1 MKIEEM
7 IKANRADCSG
17 CAACANICPKNAI
30 EMTRDAEGFAYPK
43 INPEL
48 CIKCGRCD
56 ATCPA
61 LNYTKTFPDAFPE
74 AFVAIHNDAKIL
86 RHSSAGGAFTALSE
100 IILREGGI
108 VFGAAFDKKW
118 RVYHTSARTLDE
130 LESLRG
136 SKYVQSQIGD
146 VYRKVKNALQS
157 QKVLFSGTPCQCAG
171 LKSFLGGDHENL
183 LTVDIICHG
192 VPSPA
197 IWEYYIN
204 ANWDGHEI
212 VHVNFRSK
220 RKSWQN
226 FCIEVNFND
235 RGYYAVGI
243 GSNLY
248 SKLFL
253 HDLILRPS
261 CSACKAKF
269 PNGKSDLTLGDAWG
283 VKDFAPEFL
292 DNRGVNIVFIH
303 TAKGKDFFEQ
313 TNMKTQ
319 AVSFYRAVANNYRY
333 ATPTVA
339 DKRRENFFAEF
350 AKAADKFAVMEKYF
364 YQDATELRK
373 EISGQEGR
381 NFRANYNAVAA
392 HIRKQFKRNVLVVT
406 SPLDD
411 AAQKSLDDYLAQ
423 NFTDCGIYLL
433 KFKEAGKLTYTETF
447 SSLTVELKEEFAAL
461 TNFVKQFN
469 ITDIYTDEPLQ
480 FASSVVT
487 DWLKIFCGLSV
498 QTLPHQSD

>member
-17 CAACANICPKNAI
+17 CAACANICPRNAI
-30 EMTRDAEGFAYPK
+30 EMIRDAEGFAYPK

-61 LNYTKTFPDAFPE
+61 LNYTKTFPDAFPK

-86 RHSSAGGAFTALSE
+86 RHSSAGGAFSALSE
-100 IILREGGI
+100 IILREGG
-108 VFGAAFDKKW
+108 VAFGAAFDKKW
-118 RVYHTSARTLDE
+118 RVVHKVARTLEE

-146 VYRKVKNALQS
+146 VYRQVKDALQS

-171 LKSFLGGDHENL
+171 LRHFLGGDHENL

-192 VPSPA
+192 APSPA
-197 IWEYYIN
+197 LWEYYIDSID
-204 ANWDGHEI
+204 AEHE
-212 VHVNFRSK
+212 VAHVNFRSK
-220 RKSWQN
+220 RNGWGARTE
-226 FCIEVNFND
+226 INFND
-235 RGYYAVGI
+235 RGYYTSDNG
-243 GSNLY
+243 NYLY
-248 SKLFL
+248 GRLFL
-253 HDLILRPS
+253 RGLSERPS
-261 CSACKAKF
+261 CHACKFKF

-283 VKDFAPEFL
+283 IKNFAPEFF
-292 DNRGVNIVFIH
+292 DNRGVNVVFVH
-303 TAKGKDFFEQ
+303 TAKGKAFFEQ

-319 AVSFYRAVANNYRY
+319 QVDFYRAVASNYRY

-339 DKRRENFFAEF
+339 DKRRENFFADF
-350 AKAADKFAVMEKYF
+350 IKAADKFAVMEKYF
-364 YQDATELRK
+364 YQDDAEIRK
-373 EISGQEGR
+373 EVLGQEGR

-392 HIRKQFKRNVLVVT
+392 HFRKQFKRNVLVVT
-406 SPLDD
+406 SPPD
-411 AAQKSLDDYLAQ
+411 AGAQKSIDDYLAQ
-423 NFTDCGIYLL
+423 NFPDCGIYLL

-447 SSLTVELKEEFAAL
+447 SSLTVELKEDFAAL

-469 ITDIYTDEPLQ
+469 ITDIYTDAPLN
-480 FASSVVT
+480 FASSVVN
-487 DWLKIFCGLSV
+487 DWLKVFCGLSV
-498 QTLPHQSD
+498 QTLSRKSD

>member
-30 EMTRDAEGFAYPK
+30 ELTRDAEGFAYPK

-108 VFGAAFDKKW
+108 IFGAAFDKKW

-146 VYRKVKNALQS
+146 VYRQVKDALQS

-204 ANWDGHEI
+204 SNWDGHEV

-220 RKSWQN
+220 RSGWKARTE
-226 FCIEVNFND
+226 INFND
-235 RGYYAVGI
+235 RGYYTSDN
-243 GSNLY
+243 GSY
-248 SKLFL
+248 PYGKLFL
-253 HDLILRPS
+253 FGLSERPS
-261 CSACKAKF
+261 CHACKFKF

-283 VKDFAPEFL
+283 VSKYAPEFF
-292 DNRGVNIVFIH
+292 DNRGVNVVFIH
-303 TAKGKDFFEQ
+303 TAKGKDFFGQ

-319 AVSFYRAVANNYRY
+319 AVSFYRAADSNKQI
-333 ATPTVA
+333 AISLVA

-350 AKAADKFAVMEKYF
+350 AKAADKLAVMEKYF
-364 YQDATELRK
+364 YQDDAEIRK
-373 EISGQEGR
+373 EASAQNR
-381 NFRANYNAVAA
+381 SNFRANYNAVAA

-433 KFKEAGKLTYTETF
+433 KFKEEGKLTYTETF